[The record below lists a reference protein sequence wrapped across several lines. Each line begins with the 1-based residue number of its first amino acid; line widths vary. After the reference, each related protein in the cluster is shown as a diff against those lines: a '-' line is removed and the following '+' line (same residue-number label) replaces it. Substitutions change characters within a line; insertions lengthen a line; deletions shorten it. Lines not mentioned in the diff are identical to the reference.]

1 MIYKYLTMLNTL
13 LLRLSPHL
21 QHSTSLPL
29 STLHFLSFT
38 LHYPLILLNPF
49 EFPTAPLHLTSFHL
63 TSLHFTSLHF
73 TSLHF
78 TSLHFTSL
86 HFTPFSP
93 HFYSFH
99 FKTFIIASLTL
110 FLKILVLQRNSLT
123 RLQVVGSSFYGP
135 ITKEYSWYP
144 FFASFQAFCAV

>member
-1 MIYKYLTMLNTL
+1 MIYKSLTMLNTL

-21 QHSTSLPL
+21 QHSTSLHL

-49 EFPTAPLHLTSFHL
+49 EFHTAPLHLTL
-63 TSLHFTSLHF
+63 PHFTSLHF

-78 TSLHFTSL
+78 RL
-86 HFTPFSP
+86 FSP

-99 FKTFIIASLTL
+99 FATFIIASLTL
-110 FLKILVLQRNSLT
+110 FLKILVLQRNSLSL
-123 RLQVVGSSFYGP
+123 LQAVGYSFYGSNYKEIFP
-135 ITKEYSWYP
+135 ISVPCVLPGFLRCIIYLVRPVKI
-144 FFASFQAFCAV
+144 AS